1 MNIGMH
7 VYLVELVCLFYSGK
21 YTEVKLLDPE
31 ALSSSTSSY
40 CCCSVAKS
48 CLTFCDPMDCSTP
61 GFPGLSISQVFLR
74 FLSIEPVML
83 SNHLILWHSL
93 LLPLVLPSIR
103 VFSNRV
109 NCSHLVARILELR
122 LQHQSLH

>member
-31 ALSSSTSSY
+31 ALTSSTSSY

-61 GFPGLSISQVFLR
+61 GFPGLYYLPDFSQIFV
-74 FLSIEPVML
+74 
-83 SNHLILWHSL
+83 H
-93 LLPLVLPSIR
+93 
-103 VFSNRV
+103 
-109 NCSHLVARILELR
+109 
-122 LQHQSLH
+122 